1 MALDRDNILVLS
13 YNENKVCVDGANE
26 SYNFNPSNGIDPVVN
41 IMTLKDLQYINSNTG
56 LIKTGWLT
64 FQNDEKEEIFKELH
78 IRDWQSILTNEDIK
92 NIMLN
97 PTIKGLQKLIDITD
111 ESYFDRVRI
120 ALHILM
126 TDGKDVSSRV
136 KNIVDARY
144 KELVRKQRKSSI
156 TLSQKDAVVSN
167 DKAKELE
174 AQNAELKSQLDEMKA
189 MMAQLMAMQQAQNI
203 VQNTTPI
210 VEEKPTTTTPTKRIY
225 NGGKKTTK
233 K

>member
-1 MALDRDNILVLS
+1 MALDKDNILVLS

-26 SYNFNPSNGIDPVVN
+26 SYNFNPSNGVDPVIN
-41 IMTLKDLQYINSNTG
+41 IMSLKDLQFINSNTG

-64 FQNDEKEEIFKELH
+64 FQEEEKEEIFNALH
-78 IRDWQSILTNEDIK
+78 IRDWKNILTKEELKD
-92 NIMLN
+92 IMLN
-97 PTIKGLQKLIDITD
+97 PTIEGLQKIIDIND
-111 ESYFDRVRI
+111 ESYYDRVRI

-126 TDGKDVSSRV
+126 TDGEDVSSRV

-156 TLSQKDAVVSN
+156 VLSQKDVSVSN
-167 DKAKELE
+167 NKAKELE
-174 AQNAELKSQLDEMKA
+174 AQNAELKSQLEEMKA
-189 MMAQLMAMQQAQNI
+189 MMTQFMAMQTQNA
-203 VQNTTPI
+203 VNTEPI
-210 VEEKPTTTTPTKRIY
+210 KEEKPTVTSTTKRTY